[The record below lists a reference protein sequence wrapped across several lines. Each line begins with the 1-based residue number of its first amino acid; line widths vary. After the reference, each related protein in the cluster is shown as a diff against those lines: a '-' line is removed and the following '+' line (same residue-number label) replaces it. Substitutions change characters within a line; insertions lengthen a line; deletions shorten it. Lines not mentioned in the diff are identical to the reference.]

1 MVSLSDKNQTDDIEI
16 YNNIY
21 LPFVYSYWNG

>member
-1 MVSLSDKNQTDDIEI
+1 MVSLSNKNQIDVVEI